1 MIYSFSL
8 KSVMLF
14 VGLALILSH
23 LFALVKPTAVK
34 ETLRNFPRNK
44 PAGVILTALLAAWF
58 FWLVKVSD
66 LGEMTNWRGVVLYLT
81 PISAVLAMLFMQEFL
96 AVRALGG
103 LVLMAAEPL
112 LEAAFLRDESS
123 RLLLVSLTYV
133 WIIAG
138 MFWVGMP
145 YTLRDQ
151 ISWVTSTE
159 TKWRAAAFAGLA
171 YGSLLCAASVL
182 FVA

>member
-1 MIYSFSL
+1 MIYSFTL
-8 KSVMLF
+8 KSVMLL
-14 VGLALILSH
+14 VGLLLVASH
-23 LFALVKPTAVK
+23 LFAILRGGAAK
-34 ETLRNFPRNK
+34 EWLRNFPRNK
-44 PAGVILTALLAAWF
+44 PAGAILTIILAAWF

-66 LGEMTNWRGVVLYLT
+66 LGEFSNWRSLVLYLT
-81 PISAVLAMLFMQEFL
+81 PVSAVLAIFFMQEFL

-112 LEAAFLRDESS
+112 LEAAFMRDEQV

-151 ISWVTSTE
+151 VAWVTSSE
-159 TKWRAAAFAGLA
+159 TRWRAAAFAGLA
-171 YGSLLCAASVL
+171 YGALRCVGGLVAA
-182 FVA
+182 